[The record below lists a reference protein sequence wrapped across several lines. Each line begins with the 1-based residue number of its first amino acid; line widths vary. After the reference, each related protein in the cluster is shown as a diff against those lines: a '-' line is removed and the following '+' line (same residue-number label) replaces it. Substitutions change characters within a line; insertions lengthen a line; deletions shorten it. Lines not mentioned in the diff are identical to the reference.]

1 MNPELR
7 SRTPRATR
15 TAGAVLAL
23 ALGLSGCGAGF
34 RAQTYQERTTSDSTN
49 EAIGALA
56 IRHIR
61 VLPPQRGQC
70 VYPQGSAAR
79 VAVVIVNE
87 GVEEDRLASVTSD
100 AGTVEVNGSGGRTIS
115 PAQMVVPGVST
126 VSQYSFVIRD
136 LRRELRPGN
145 YVTMTLTFQRNGSEE
160 MLVPV
165 EVTNR
170 PGPQREHYEVAH
182 TDSAGNPIVK
192 EGEKEEDLSGC
203 EQQSEPEGGQSGE
216 RGGIGSEGQQGGG
229 TATGESEG
237 TEGTGAPDVTG
248 QTEDQRGEGQQGE
261 EQQNEGTTGQ

>member
-1 MNPELR
+1 MSPQLR
-7 SRTPRATR
+7 SRTPRAAR
-15 TAGAVLAL
+15 TTGVALAL

-56 IRHIR
+56 IRGLR

-70 VYPQGSAAR
+70 VYPRGSAAR
-79 VAVVIVNE
+79 VGVVIVNE
-87 GVEEDRLASVTSD
+87 SPQEDRLASVTSD
-100 AGTVEVNGSGGRTIS
+100 VGTVEVNGSGGRRIS
-115 PAQMVVPGVST
+115 PAQMVVPGLST
-126 VSQYSFVIRD
+126 SSQYSFV
-136 LRRELRPGN
+136 LRGLTRELRPGN
-145 YVTMTLTFQRNGSEE
+145 YVTMRLTFARNGTEE

-170 PGPQREHYEVAH
+170 PGPQRKDYEVAH

-192 EGEKEEDLSGC
+192 GHEEEEDLAGC
-203 EQQSEPEGGQSGE
+203 EEQSEPEGGEGGQ

-237 TEGTGAPDVTG
+237 A
-248 QTEDQRGEGQQGE
+248 GEGGASGAGQQPATSGE
-261 EQQNEGTTGQ
+261 SEGQEDAGNTGH